1 MGELTAVLGSSVLV
15 DNAVLAVDPAEIE
28 GQIWDPHTLYESG
41 FTSAR
46 GDDRTSG
53 EFLVTEL
60 AYADTVLVQ
69 AGLGARLTGRVDTE
83 TPDWPQA
90 KNELGVERERFNVAV
105 PILNKDMTLC
115 ISLSA
120 RPSNNGTRFHNHLY
134 EQLGLNWIYK
144 AFAPTDLALAIA
156 GVRGLG
162 IRGCA
167 ISMPYKEDVIALV
180 DVMDPSAKAIDSVNT
195 IVNDGGRLTAY
206 NTDYT
211 AIEQLLQQ
219 NGVPTD
225 YSVLLRG
232 SGGMAKATAAAL
244 RDAGFTNVTVVARN
258 ESSGRSLAELNGFQ
272 WKAELDGGVADML
285 INVTPI
291 GMEGTMRGGMGG
303 GTAGAA
309 TEGIVSGRAVSGPL
323 SFPEEAI
330 DSAKVVFD
338 VVALPAETPLIQA
351 GRAAGKTVITGAE
364 VATIQA
370 LEQFVLYTGI
380 RPTDS
385 QVRAAEEFMRAQ

>member
-1 MGELTAVLGSSVLV
+1 
-15 DNAVLAVDPAEIE
+15 
-28 GQIWDPHTLYESG
+28 
-41 FTSAR
+41 
-46 GDDRTSG
+46 
-53 EFLVTEL
+53 
-60 AYADTVLVQ
+60 
-69 AGLGARLTGRVDTE
+69 
-83 TPDWPQA
+83 
-90 KNELGVERERFNVAV
+90 
-105 PILNKDMTLC
+105 MTLC

-144 AFAPTDLALAIA
+144 AFAPTDLGQAIA

-167 ISMPYKEDVIALV
+167 ISMPYKEEVIELV

-195 IVNDGGRLTAY
+195 IVNDAGRLTAY

-211 AIEQLLQQ
+211 AIEQLLKR
-219 NGVPTD
+219 NDVPND
-225 YSVLLRG
+225 YSVLLKG

-244 RDAGFTNVTVVARN
+244 RDAGFRDVTIIARN
-258 ESSGRSLAELNGFQ
+258 ETSGRSLADLYGFRWQ
-272 WKAELDGGVADML
+272 AQLDGDGDSDGPATEVNSARVADMI

-291 GMEGTMRGGMGG
+291 GMAGGKAGSKAGG
-303 GTAGAA
+303 AEANG
-309 TEGIVSGRAVSGPL
+309 L
-323 SFPEEAI
+323 SFPQPVI
-330 DSAKVVFD
+330 DAAKVVFD
-338 VVALPAETPLIQA
+338 VVALPAETPLVAA